1 MNLLLVVPTGLLLPR
16 LPACRAPVSVC
27 MREGTRPG
35 SEVVHSYA
43 VPADASWSAETPLPE
58 ALLLLDPVA
67 FPSLSRA
74 RKSCRRG
81 GVLVNG
87 REARCINS
95 VDPGDVV
102 ELQQRTAPGFS
113 PRGKPPF
120 NVTVLL
126 EDDHLAVVLKPAGV
140 VTHPPPGGA
149 TGSRSM
155 RTAIMHALQPPPPG
169 TLGALYRPHLVH
181 RLDKPTSG
189 LMLCAKT
196 KPALIALS
204 AAFAERTIHK
214 HYVAIVCGRIA
225 EDSGEVDAPIDGKR
239 AVTRWNVTGRHRSLR
254 LGGGHLT
261 SVELFPQTGRTHQ
274 LRRHCAEQLG
284 CPMVG
289 DTAYG
294 GEDAGSGLLLSAVG
308 LEFGH
313 PAAATDAPRRVAVAA
328 EEPTKFAALRRC
340 EHARWLSFHG
350 EEGGALMTDGA
361 DGNGPSDAD
370 VASTAGGQRAAERR
384 AAGDHV

>member
-1 MNLLLVVPTGLLLPR
+1 MHLLVFHAATGLLLPPR
-16 LPACRAPVSVC
+16 LPQLFTSIAPVSVC

-35 SEVVHSYA
+35 SEVVQSYA
-43 VPADASWSAETPLPE
+43 VPADSSWSAETPLPE

-95 VDPGDVV
+95 VVPGDVV

-126 EDDHLAVVLKPAGV
+126 EDEHLAVVIKPAGV

-149 TGSRSM
+149 AGSRSM
-155 RTAIMHALQPPPPG
+155 RTAVMHALQPPPPG

-196 KPALIALS
+196 KPALLALS
-204 AAFAERTIHK
+204 AAFAERRVHK
-214 HYVAIVCGRIA
+214 RYVAIVCGRIA
-225 EDSGEVDAPIDGKR
+225 EDSGEIDAPIDGRR
-239 AVTRWNVTGRHRSLR
+239 AVTRWKVTGRHRSLR

-261 SVELFPQTGRTHQ
+261 SLELFPQTGRTHQ

-289 DTAYG
+289 DAAYG

-308 LEFGH
+308 LEFSH
-313 PAAATDAPRRVAVAA
+313 PAHDPAAPPGAPRLVAVAA
-328 EEPTKFAALRRC
+328 EEPSKFAALRRR

-350 EEGGALMTDGA
+350 EEGG
-361 DGNGPSDAD
+361 
-370 VASTAGGQRAAERR
+370 
-384 AAGDHV
+384 